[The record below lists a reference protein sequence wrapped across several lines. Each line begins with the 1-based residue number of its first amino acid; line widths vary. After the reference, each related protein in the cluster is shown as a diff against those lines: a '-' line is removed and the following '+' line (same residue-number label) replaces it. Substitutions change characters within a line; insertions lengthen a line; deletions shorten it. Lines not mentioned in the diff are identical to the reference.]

1 MERAEKKLT
10 AEEKRHLLSEGELE
24 ETAGGHIVIRGGN
37 WKAYKLYCP
46 KCGSP
51 HLQFVWMTYDVNRH
65 SGEGNYDVSMGD
77 FNMMMFGDSGRPV
90 RCLDCKAEFG
100 TSQARWSDNDEWDP
114 NDYSD

>member
-1 MERAEKKLT
+1 MNCEKCGC
-10 AEEKRHLLSEGELE
+10 LLYDSTSPKVEGQFDLVN
-24 ETAGGHIVIRGGN
+24 AI
-37 WKAYKLYCP
+37 YCP

-100 TSQARWSDNDEWDP
+100 TSQARWSDNVEWDP